1 MSISCLSRC
10 LVALL
15 LVVLGGLHVSLL
27 DVLPLS
33 LPPALASCTRN
44 EPEAPTP
51 RLMLSQIL
59 SEVVSNALLFPSASI
74 PSAHSC
80 PGPCDVQLEAESG
93 AEDGEQH
100 GRVAAED
107 RAGSMVSRARSR
119 HMREGRLACRQCR
132 ASAQGC

>member
-1 MSISCLSRC
+1 MSRC

-33 LPPALASCTRN
+33 AAVD
-44 EPEAPTP
+44 
-51 RLMLSQIL
+51 
-59 SEVVSNALLFPSASI
+59 VVPDLVR
-74 PSAHSC
+74 
-80 PGPCDVQLEAESG
+80 GGVERQLEAESG

-107 RAGSMVSRARSR
+107 RVVDSAEHARHFGRVAGAGWAVERDVMVLCCRCQRARFSDKIEALASR
-119 HMREGRLACRQCR
+119 GFALR
-132 ASAQGC
+132 